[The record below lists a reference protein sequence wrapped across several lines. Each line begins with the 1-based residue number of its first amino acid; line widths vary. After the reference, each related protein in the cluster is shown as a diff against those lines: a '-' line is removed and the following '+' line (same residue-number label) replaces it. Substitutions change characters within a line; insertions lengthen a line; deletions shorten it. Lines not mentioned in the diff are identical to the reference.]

1 MLFPHLLKSQTEVIA
16 FHNCEN
22 FFYPTNDSLTN
33 DDAFTT
39 SSPRN
44 WNWERFNLKKDLLAK
59 TYIALS
65 KGNLPAIIGL
75 CEIENQQV
83 LSALCNDSPLKKG
96 NYDYI
101 HYNSPDI
108 RGMDVAM
115 IYRKDKF
122 RVITHEK
129 IMIDNSLIIDE
140 PTRDIL
146 YVNGVLNKVPLHLF
160 VVHAPSRRNNDR
172 NKPLRKSVFEVI
184 YKKSKEL
191 YDKGEK
197 NIIIMGDFNDNPWD
211 KSVEEGFRTSGGYH
225 NHQPL
230 LINLMKKD
238 KNKRGSYTYSGQML
252 NFDQFLVTQDMIER
266 IDTITS
272 PSHIFIPDFMID
284 PNPKATKITPF
295 STYKGY
301 KYQGGISDHFP
312 IFMKVLTPKQ

>member
-1 MLFPHLLKSQTEVIA
+1 MLFPHLLKSQTEIIA

-22 FFYPTNDSLTN
+22 FFYPTEDSLTN
-33 DDAFTT
+33 DDAFTFN
-39 SSPRN
+39 SPRN

-75 CEIENQQV
+75 CEIENTQA
-83 LSALCNDSPLKKG
+83 LNALCNDSPLRKG
-96 NYDYI
+96 KYEYI
-101 HYNSPDI
+101 HYNSKDI

-122 RVITHEK
+122 KVIKHEN
-129 IMIDNSLIIDE
+129 IIIDSSLIIDE

-146 YVNGVLNKVPLHLF
+146 YVNGILNKVPLHIF
-160 VVHAPSRRNNDR
+160 VVHAPSRRNHDK
-172 NKPLRKSVFEVI
+172 NKPLRKSIFELI

-197 NIIIMGDFNDNPWD
+197 NIIVMGDFNDNPWD
-211 KSVEEGFRTSGGYH
+211 KTVEEGFRTMKYL
-225 NHQPL
+225 NHTPL
-230 LINLMKKD
+230 FTNLMKKD

-252 NFDQFLVTQDMIER
+252 NFDQFLVTQEMQQK
-266 IDTITS
+266 IDTIS
-272 PSHIFIPDFMID
+272 NPSHIFIPDFMID
-284 PNPKATKITPF
+284 PNPNISLVTPF

-312 IFMKVLTPKQ
+312 IFIKVLTPKD

>member
-1 MLFPHLLKSQTEVIA
+1 MLFPHLLKSQTEIIA

-22 FFYPTNDSLTN
+22 FFYPTEDSLTN
-33 DDAFTT
+33 DDAFTFN
-39 SSPRN
+39 SPRN
-44 WNWERFNLKKDLLAK
+44 WNWERFNLKKDMLAK

-75 CEIENQQV
+75 CEIENTQA
-83 LSALCNDSPLKKG
+83 LNALCNDSPLKKG

-101 HYNSPDI
+101 HYNSKDI

-122 RVITHEK
+122 KVIKHEN
-129 IMIDNSLIIDE
+129 IIIDSSLIIDE

-146 YVNGVLNKVPLHLF
+146 YVNGILNKVPLHIF
-160 VVHAPSRRNNDR
+160 VVHAPSRRNHDK
-172 NKPLRKSVFEVI
+172 NKPLRKSIFELI

-197 NIIIMGDFNDNPWD
+197 NIIVMGDFNDNPWD
-211 KSVEEGFRTSGGYH
+211 KTVEEGFRTMKYL
-225 NHQPL
+225 NHMPL
-230 LINLMKKD
+230 FTNLMKKD

-252 NFDQFLVTQDMIER
+252 NFDQFLVTQEMQQK
-266 IDTITS
+266 IDTIS
-272 PSHIFIPDFMID
+272 NPSHIFIPDFMID
-284 PNPKATKITPF
+284 PNPNISLVTPF

-301 KYQGGISDHFP
+301 KYQGGVSDHFP
-312 IFMKVLTPKQ
+312 IFLKIITPKD

>member
-1 MLFPHLLKSQTEVIA
+1 MLFPHLLKSQSEIIA

-33 DDAFTT
+33 DDDFTG

-83 LSALCNDSPLKKG
+83 LNALCNDSPLKKG
-96 NYDYI
+96 DYDFI

-122 RVITHEK
+122 KVITHEK
-129 IMIDNSLIIDE
+129 IVIDSSLIIDE

-146 YVNGVLNKVPLHLF
+146 YVNGLLNKIPLHIF

-172 NKPLRKSVFEVI
+172 NKPLRKSVFELI

-211 KSVEEGFRTSGGYH
+211 NSVEEGFRTSGGYH
-225 NHQPL
+225 NHQPIL
-230 LINLMKKD
+230 TNLMKKD

-252 NFDQFLVTQDMIER
+252 NFDQFIVTKEMEER
-266 IDTITS
+266 IDTLS
-272 PSHIFIPDFMID
+272 NPSHIFIPDFMID
-284 PNPKATKITPF
+284 PNPKTTKTTPF

>member
-1 MLFPHLLKSQTEVIA
+1 MLFPHLLKSQTEIIA

-22 FFYPTNDSLTN
+22 FFYPTEDSLTN
-33 DDAFTT
+33 DDAFTFN
-39 SSPRN
+39 SPRN
-44 WNWERFNLKKDLLAK
+44 WNWERFNLKKDMLAK

-75 CEIENQQV
+75 CEIENTQA
-83 LSALCNDSPLKKG
+83 LNALCNDSPLRKG

-101 HYNSPDI
+101 HYNSKDI

-122 RVITHEK
+122 KVIKHEN
-129 IMIDNSLIIDE
+129 IIIDSSLIIDE

-146 YVNGVLNKVPLHLF
+146 YVNGILNKVPLHIF
-160 VVHAPSRRNNDR
+160 VVHAPSRRNQDK
-172 NKPLRKSVFEVI
+172 NKPLRKSIFELI

-197 NIIIMGDFNDNPWD
+197 NIIVMGDFNDNPWD
-211 KSVEEGFRTSGGYH
+211 KTVEEGFRTMKYL
-225 NHQPL
+225 NHMPL
-230 LINLMKKD
+230 FTNLMKKD

-252 NFDQFLVTQDMIER
+252 NFDQFLVTQEMQQK
-266 IDTITS
+266 IDTIS
-272 PSHIFIPDFMID
+272 NPSHIFIPDFMID
-284 PNPKATKITPF
+284 PNPNISLVTPF

-301 KYQGGISDHFP
+301 KYQGGVSDHFP
-312 IFMKVLTPKQ
+312 IFLKIITPKD

>member
-1 MLFPHLLKSQTEVIA
+1 MPLPLLLKSQTEIIA

-22 FFYPTNDSLTN
+22 FFYPTNDSLKN
-33 DDAFTT
+33 DDAFTV

-75 CEIENQQV
+75 CEIENNQV
-83 LSALCNDSPLKKG
+83 LNALCNDSPLKKG

-108 RGMDVAM
+108 RGMDVGM

-122 RVITHEK
+122 KVISHEK
-129 IMIDNSLIIDE
+129 IVIDSSLIIDE

-146 YVNGVLNKVPLHLF
+146 YVNGNLNKLPLHIF
-160 VVHAPSRRNNDR
+160 IVHAPSRRNNDR
-172 NKPLRKSVFEVI
+172 NKPLRQAIFELI
-184 YKKSKEL
+184 YKKAKIL
-191 YDKGEK
+191 YDSGEK

-211 KSVEEGFRTSGGYH
+211 KSVEKGFRTSGGYY

-230 LINLMKKD
+230 LVNLMKKE

-284 PNPKATKITPF
+284 PNPKTTKVTPF